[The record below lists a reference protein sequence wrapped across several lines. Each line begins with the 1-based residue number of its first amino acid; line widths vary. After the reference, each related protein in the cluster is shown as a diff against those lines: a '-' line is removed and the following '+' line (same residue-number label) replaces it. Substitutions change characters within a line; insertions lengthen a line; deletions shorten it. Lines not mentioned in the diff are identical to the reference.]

1 MDLDFR
7 PDSNSL
13 YIPKDA
19 YRPKKR
25 CPFCQSYFIND
36 QSCESCQRVLNYSL
50 IGEPFSFKSF
60 YGLKERYIA
69 QLGFWIKL
77 FPFFEAK
84 DSSAALSYKR
94 NLIKRLKDLLLG
106 LSSFELIADSDRVL
120 FVVEAKNIAK
130 ELLEY
135 GETKLAIIS
144 LMENEI
150 SDQLLIQHLA
160 QSISHLKEPLNPLRH
175 WSYQL
180 LEYKLGGV
188 VRFELL
194 LKFCISWAVILFTA
208 LKFKHIF

>member
-7 PDSNSL
+7 PDANSL
-13 YIPKDA
+13 YIPKEV

-36 QSCESCQRVLNYSL
+36 QSCDSCGRVLNYSL

-60 YGLKERYIA
+60 YGLKERYLN

-84 DSSAALSYKR
+84 GSASAVSYKR
-94 NLIKRLKDLLLG
+94 NLNKRFKDLLLG
-106 LSSFELIADSDRVL
+106 LTSFELIEDRNRLL
-120 FVVEAKNIAK
+120 FFIEAKNIAT

-135 GETKLAIIS
+135 GESKSS
-144 LMENEI
+144 LIVQMESEVG
-150 SDQLLIQHLA
+150 DQLLIQHLA
-160 QSISHLKEPLNPLRH
+160 QSVSSLKEPKYPLRH
-175 WSYQL
+175 WSYQV
-180 LEYKLGGV
+180 LEYRLGGI

-194 LKFCISWAVILFTA
+194 MKFCISWAVILFTA
-208 LKFKHIF
+208 LKFKNIF